1 MRSGGRVPKPRAS
14 VVTVPPSKPRKPSL
28 VPPDGLTPEARA
40 KWLEIAAHVSTV
52 PLASAG
58 IADSITSY
66 VWQWCTYR
74 RMHEAV
80 EAEPDFV
87 VSSELGAAKPSPL
100 LTAYHRQAGVLRQL
114 AESLCMTPASL
125 ARVTAGS
132 TPTET
137 DDLDDFLALRTG

>member
-1 MRSGGRVPKPRAS
+1 MRSGGRVPRPKAPSPPAS
-14 VVTVPPSKPRKPSL
+14 SAKSRKPSL
-28 VPPDGLTPEARA
+28 APPSGLSPRARS

-58 IADSITSY
+58 IADTITSY
-66 VWQWCTYR
+66 VWQWETYC

-100 LTAYHRQAGVLRQL
+100 LSAYHRQAGVLRQL
-114 AESLCMTPASL
+114 AEALCLTPASL
-125 ARVTAGS
+125 ARVSAGT
-132 TPTET
+132 TPVET